1 MKSILTTSLTALAA
15 IAGIGGLAQTA
26 SAQDL
31 VFLSTQLRPIEEAQ
45 KVRDVILKGA
55 PKTAYVVDEPAPF
68 TVRMKAETES
78 GKRTVSVVGA
88 LHGELQPLV
97 PMGALDTLDDLVPKL
112 ANRNIPAGLMELGK
126 MGTGKQM
133 YIPWMQATYVMV
145 VNKKALHSFR
155 PAPT

>member
-15 IAGIGGLAQTA
+15 IAEIGGLAQTA

-55 PKTAYVVDEPAPF
+55 PKTTYVVDEPPPF

-78 GKRTVSVVGA
+78 RQAHGQRRRRAARRTAAARPDGRARRRRRCRRQARRPRHPGA
-88 LHGELQPLV
+88 
-97 PMGALDTLDDLVPKL
+97 A
-112 ANRNIPAGLMELGK
+112 
-126 MGTGKQM
+126 
-133 YIPWMQATYVMV
+133 
-145 VNKKALHSFR
+145 
-155 PAPT
+155 